1 MFNIS
6 DVIAVAGLALGLFN
20 SWWMFHSGRL
30 RLKIVPC
37 ISLPLPDSIFTR
49 VEENFLIRM
58 PSDVRAN
65 FASNGILSLRII
77 NKSSFPVDIVQCG
90 FAQKKDLFY
99 PRKTL
104 LLPFA
109 YSVPNDVDVNGDG
122 RVRYPIKLQSREA
135 IVLVDGDLSLTLKH
149 VMEKGYKYVYAET
162 ACGVTCYKELHSI
175 LSALKV
181 SPRT

>member
-6 DVIAVAGLALGLFN
+6 DVIAVAGLALGIFN

-37 ISLPLPDSIFTR
+37 ISIQLPDGVFTR
-49 VEENFLIRM
+49 AEENFLLRM
-58 PSDVRAN
+58 PSDTRAK
-65 FASNGILSLRII
+65 FVANGVLSLRII
-77 NKSSFPVDIVQCG
+77 NGSSFPVDIVQCG
-90 FAQKKDLFY
+90 FAKEKDLFC

-109 YSVPNDVDVNGDG
+109 YSVPNNIDVHEDG

-135 IVLVDGDLSLTLKH
+135 IVLVDADLSITVKH
-149 VMEKGYKYVYAET
+149 VMERGYKYAYVET
-162 ACGVTCYKELHSI
+162 ACGTTYYKELQSI
-175 LSALKV
+175 LSILNV